1 MERNHFMKK
10 SLGLF
15 FLGLITISGYSTAA
29 SVYTFTGEIIA
40 NNFSDNTGAISDSGL
55 AIGSTISYSFL
66 VDTTRQGIRTTNNG
80 TITTYDDSTT
90 ANHTIDYFYVD
101 LISGGLGEVDG
112 GYYNGP
118 GYVDEYNRGLDI
130 TSSTNPSDDWVS
142 FLGGSANNLVQI
154 YSGGMSF
161 VDWIIGTS
169 PISALES
176 TYDSTGASSVFS
188 SLLTLES
195 VAPVP
200 IPPALLLFGSGLLGL
215 LGFSYRKRTD

>member
-1 MERNHFMKK
+1 MKK

-15 FLGLITISGYSTAA
+15 FLVLITISGYSTAA

-40 NNFSDNTGAISDSGL
+40 DNFSDNTGAIGDAGL

-66 VDTTRQGIRTTNNG
+66 VDTTSQGSWRANNG
-80 TITTYDDSTT
+80 AVTNYNDSTT
-90 ANHTIDYFYVD
+90 ANETIDYFYVD

-112 GYYNGP
+112 GYFNGP
-118 GYVDEYNRGLDI
+118 SFVDEYNRGLDI
-130 TSSTNPSDDWVS
+130 ISSTDPSDDWVS

-154 YSGGMSF
+154 YSGGISF

-176 TYDSTGASSVFS
+176 TYDSTGASSVIS
-188 SLLTLES
+188 SVLTLES
-195 VAPVP
+195 VSPVP
-200 IPPALLLFGSGLLGL
+200 IPPALLMFGSGLLGL
-215 LGFSYRKRTD
+215 FGYSYRKRIN

>member
-1 MERNHFMKK
+1 MKK
-10 SLGLF
+10 LLGLF
-15 FLGLITISGYSTAA
+15 FIFLITISGYSTAA
-29 SVYTFTGEIIA
+29 SVYTFTGEITA
-40 NNFSDNTGAISDSGL
+40 DNFSDDTGAISDAGL

-66 VDTTRQGIRTTNNG
+66 VDTTSQGSWRANDG
-80 TITTYDDSTT
+80 TVTTYSDSTT
-90 ANHTIDYFYVD
+90 ATQTIDYFHVD
-101 LISGGLGEVDG
+101 LVSGGLGEVDG
-112 GYYNGP
+112 GYFNGP
-118 GYVDEYNRGLDI
+118 GFVDEYNRGLDI

-188 SLLTLES
+188 SILTLES
-195 VAPVP
+195 IAPVP

-215 LGFSYRKRTD
+215 LGFSFRKRVD